1 MKEQIIEASRQILVE
16 FVILKKDAAE
26 ETDISL

>member
-16 FVILKKDAAE
+16 CVILKKDAAE